1 MPTEIVPLV
10 PENIASFAR
19 LYQSVFNG
27 PPWHDGWSEEGV
39 LERLTSFAQYPK
51 FCGLGCLIDENPVAL
66 ALGWGERWV
75 GGWHFHIKE
84 LYVASEVQRQKVG
97 TKLLSAFELELSRQG
112 YKRVFLE
119 TGESAQRACSTR
131 SMATPESSS
140 QPWQSPSRPNP
151 SIEGTCNIWLCQLS
165 PAPHVKR

>member
-119 TGESAQRACSTR
+119 TGESAPARMFYEKHGYSR
-131 SMATPESSS
+131 IKLATLAK
-140 QPWQSPSRPNP
+140 
-151 SIEGTCNIWLCQLS
+151 SIE
-165 PAPHVKR
+165 A